1 MKLSSTHHTLRSCD
15 LRCAGKAPSPRGVV
29 AKLPDRRCRMSGH
42 ARASRRGAP
51 LRHVAHVVRNPD
63 ICHCVWLRLSVKYTK
78 FHTASV
84 EIEPRRPR
92 RSRFYERCRHDG
104 LLPLVEVRRS
114 CTPRRARVVQHF
126 LTRRILSVE
135 ARYLHYFVI
144 ALLYQVHAHMMC
156 ATHAEVSDRCRRQN
170 ENGSSRLILSY
181 LHPML
186 LHLKRF
192 TLTSEA

>member
-1 MKLSSTHHTLRSCD
+1 M
-15 LRCAGKAPSPRGVV
+15 
-29 AKLPDRRCRMSGH
+29 
-42 ARASRRGAP
+42 
-51 LRHVAHVVRNPD
+51 
-63 ICHCVWLRLSVKYTK
+63 
-78 FHTASV
+78 
-84 EIEPRRPR
+84 
-92 RSRFYERCRHDG
+92 
-104 LLPLVEVRRS
+104 RRS

-192 TLTSEA
+192 TLTSEAGRSIPAHVSLALNLASSKYPPSPSLLLLLRLLRNHENTFMPCLGSVPSIPSQIIPSENSETYNLNIFSSKSKN